1 MGELE
6 IFSSGDQKEEY
17 RAANIPSIVHLK
29 MMDGC
34 WKPPPNPRFKVNV
47 DGVVFATQ
55 KEASFGVFIWNA
67 QGLVILALSK
77 KRKAQLGLLRF
88 VRDIFLCNW
97 HIL

>member
-17 RAANIPSIVHLK
+17 RATNIPSTVRLE

-47 DGVVFATQ
+47 YGVVFAT
-55 KEASFGVFIWNA
+55 KKKVNFGVFIWDA

-77 KRKAQLGLLRF
+77 KIKAQLGLLRF